1 MISPSSQT
9 AISDGSVTD
18 SSSMPVPRGLFR
30 MRRSGGFSLVEVT
43 MAIGIVSFAF
53 LTTLGLI
60 PTGLKTFRSAIDT
73 SVGGQIFQR
82 MINEAQQTDFDTLL
96 DRTNLPNYPSDPPV
110 GFTFRSPTVAT
121 PAVRY
126 FDDQGSE
133 CLDAQGKP
141 SVTSKTIYH
150 VNTRIMPVTTL
161 VATGTSPAANAN
173 LATITVQIA
182 KNPGNAALTMTS
194 NLWTTNSGVSL
205 LTHST
210 LVARNK

>member
-1 MISPSSQT
+1 
-9 AISDGSVTD
+9 
-18 SSSMPVPRGLFR
+18 
-30 MRRSGGFSLVEVT
+30 

-82 MINEAQQTDFDTLL
+82 VINEAQQTDFDKL
-96 DRTNLPNYPSDPPV
+96 V
-110 GFTFRSPTVAT
+110 GST
-121 PAVRY
+121 PAVRF
-126 FDDQGSE
+126 FDDQGNELAPS
-133 CLDAQGKP
+133 LAGKA
-141 SVTSKTIYH
+141 IYH
-150 VNTRIMPVTTL
+150 VNTRILPGTALTT
-161 VATGTSPAANAN
+161 TGTTAWNEN

-182 KNPGNAALTMTS
+182 KNPANAALTMAS
-194 NLWTTNSGVSL
+194 SLWTASPGVSI

>member
-1 MISPSSQT
+1 MKPGSQSNIAEASPGESGISPSSPAVGFDGAGT
-9 AISDGSVTD
+9 GSVHGRF
-18 SSSMPVPRGLFR
+18 PRCGIFR
-30 MRRSGGFSLVEVT
+30 RTGGFSLVEVT

-82 MINEAQQTDFDTLL
+82 VINEAQQTDFDTL
-96 DRTNLPNYPSDPPV
+96 V
-110 GFTFRSPTVAT
+110 GSV

-126 FDDQGSE
+126 FDDQGNE
-133 CLDAQGKP
+133 LDSSLAGKA
-141 SVTSKTIYH
+141 IYH
-150 VNTRIMPVTTL
+150 VNTRIQPSTSLTT
-161 VATGTSPAANAN
+161 TGTAASNAS

-182 KNPGNAALTMTS
+182 KNPGSAALTKVS
-194 NLWTTNSGVSL
+194 NLWTANSGVSL
-205 LTHST
+205 LTHWT